1 MFEYQV
7 VSIIVNHNYSL
18 IVLSSISII
27 LQSGNLLYKRLIVVC
42 KVDYPEGRIIEIE
55 LTTIRL

>member
-1 MFEYQV
+1 MC
-7 VSIIVNHNYSL
+7 ITGI
-18 IVLSSISII
+18 
-27 LQSGNLLYKRLIVVC
+27 KRLIVVC